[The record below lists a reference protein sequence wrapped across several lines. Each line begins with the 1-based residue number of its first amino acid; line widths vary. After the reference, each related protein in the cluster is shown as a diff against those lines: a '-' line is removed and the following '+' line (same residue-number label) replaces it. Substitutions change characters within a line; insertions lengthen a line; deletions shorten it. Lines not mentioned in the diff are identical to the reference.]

1 MEIKKQTIQ
10 LADNRDSFDS
20 SRRFVAGITTKSRLE
35 LDFFNLYGW
44 LLQYVENKKV
54 LDAACGSGL
63 GSFLL
68 AHKAQEVFGIDL
80 SEEAI
85 KYAFERYRLPNLRFV
100 RGDILIYQLPVN
112 YFDVAVSA
120 MTIEQLEAG
129 DHSKFLYILA
139 ESLRPGGLFFIVTPN
154 RQVASPGIKTPLFHW
169 NKKEFYRKE
178 LECLLVKSGFTPLK
192 WFGRRRVP
200 FFMAHRV
207 FKRTFNLIQKISGWN
222 HGFYSTREN
231 PAVKPIN
238 FFWQPKD
245 FVVMTR
251 KSD

>member
-1 MEIKKQTIQ
+1 MEIEKRTIP
-10 LADNRDSFDS
+10 LSDSRDSLDS

-44 LLQYVENKKV
+44 LLQYVEGKKV

-68 AHKAQEVFGIDL
+68 AHKAQEVFGIDI
-80 SEEAI
+80 SEEAV
-85 KYAFERYRLPNLRFV
+85 KYASERYRLSNLKFIRD
-100 RGDILIYQLPVN
+100 DILTYKLPADH
-112 YFDVAVSA
+112 FDVAVSA

-129 DHSKFLYILA
+129 DHPKFLSILA
-139 ESLRPGGLFFIVTPN
+139 GSLRPGGLLFIVTPN
-154 RQVASPGIKTPLFHW
+154 KQVASPGIKSPSFHW
-169 NKKEFYRKE
+169 NKKELYRKE
-178 LECLLVKSGFTPLK
+178 LEYILIKSGFTPVK

-200 FFMAHRV
+200 FFMANRV

-222 HGFYSTREN
+222 HGFYSTRES

-245 FVVMTR
+245 FVAVAR
-251 KSD
+251 KSG